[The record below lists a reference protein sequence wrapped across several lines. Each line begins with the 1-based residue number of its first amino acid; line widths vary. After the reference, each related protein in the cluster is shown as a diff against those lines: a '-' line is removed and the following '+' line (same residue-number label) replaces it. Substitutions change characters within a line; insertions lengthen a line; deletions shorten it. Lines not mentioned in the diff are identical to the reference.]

1 MPTIRK
7 TAQRLFA
14 VALLTAGLNLATP
27 ANTALAMNQTPCTT
41 GDLLHMWGHYSRPLI
56 VGPSGPFEFCAA
68 NAGTMGLGAGAWVDK
83 ISTGNNDIQM
93 NDANGTPIRISRWNI
108 VTYPNRPPNITSIQ
122 IF

>member
-7 TAQRLFA
+7 TAGNLFA
-14 VALLTAGLNLATP
+14 VALLAAGFSVATP
-27 ANTALAMNQTPCTT
+27 ANVASAMSQTPCNT
-41 GDLLHMWGHYSRPLI
+41 GDLLHIWGHYTRPLI

-68 NAGTMGLGAGAWVDK
+68 NAGTMGLGPGAWVDK

-93 NDANGTPIRISRWNI
+93 NDANGATVRISRWNI
-108 VTYPNRPPNITSIQ
+108 VTYPNQPPNITSIQ

>member
-1 MPTIRK
+1 MPTIKK
-7 TAQRLFA
+7 TAQRLFS

-27 ANTALAMNQTPCTT
+27 ANTALAMSQTPCTT
-41 GDLLHMWGHYSRPLI
+41 GDLLHIWGHYSRPLI
-56 VGPSGPFEFCAA
+56 AGPSGPFEYCAA

-93 NDANGTPIRISRWNI
+93 NDANGTAIKISRWNI

>member
-7 TAQRLFA
+7 TAQRLFS

-27 ANTALAMNQTPCTT
+27 ANTALAMSQTPCTT
-41 GDLLHMWGHYSRPLI
+41 GDLLHIWGHYSRPLI
-56 VGPSGPFEFCAA
+56 AGPSGPFEYCAA

-93 NDANGTPIRISRWNI
+93 NDANGTAIKISRWNI

>member
-1 MPTIRK
+1 MPTIKK
-7 TAQRLFA
+7 TAQRLFS

-27 ANTALAMNQTPCTT
+27 ANTALAMSQTPCTT
-41 GDLLHMWGHYSRPLI
+41 GDLLHIWGHYSRPLI
-56 VGPSGPFEFCAA
+56 VGPSGPFEYCAA

-93 NDANGTPIRISRWNI
+93 NDANGTAIKISRWNI